1 MINLP
6 ENEPNILVV
15 GDLMID
21 HYLWGS
27 CERIS
32 PEAPVQVVDI
42 YKENTLLGGA
52 GNVINNLNSL
62 GARVDVMS
70 VIGGCNVSKVLKKL
84 LKKIN
89 VKTDFLITQKD
100 RITSKKSRIIA
111 AQQQVIRFDQ
121 ESTEEISSQ
130 SEDTILENFK
140 LIISDYDIVL
150 ISDYGKG
157 VLTYRL
163 TQALISIASKNK
175 KKVLVDPKGNDFSK
189 YTGAF
194 LLTPN
199 KKEASDATNLKI
211 TDDKSLSKVIQNL
224 KEEFRLDVSIITL
237 SELGVAIYD
246 TKLRIHPTAARE
258 VFDVTGAGD
267 TILASL
273 GYSLSCNEDIDQ
285 AVKFAN
291 LAAGIVVGKIGSA
304 AVTLDEI
311 IQYESSL
318 NKSTSNYHIKNA
330 KEISSLVYD
339 LKNNN
344 QKIVFTNGCFDI
356 LHLGHIKYL
365 EKAKSYGDKLI
376 VGLNSDKSIKRIKG
390 DSRPINSQEDRA
402 YILASLEVVDFVVIF
417 EEDTPL
423 NLIKKIKPDLLVK
436 GGDYKGK
443 KIVGQDIV
451 KEFKLIKF
459 IDGKSTSDTIKR
471 INNL

>member
-140 LIISDYDIVL
+140 LIIKRL
-150 ISDYGKG
+150 ISM
-157 VLTYRL
+157 V
-163 TQALISIASKNK
+163 
-175 KKVLVDPKGNDFSK
+175 
-189 YTGAF
+189 
-194 LLTPN
+194 
-199 KKEASDATNLKI
+199 
-211 TDDKSLSKVIQNL
+211 
-224 KEEFRLDVSIITL
+224 
-237 SELGVAIYD
+237 
-246 TKLRIHPTAARE
+246 
-258 VFDVTGAGD
+258 
-267 TILASL
+267 
-273 GYSLSCNEDIDQ
+273 
-285 AVKFAN
+285 
-291 LAAGIVVGKIGSA
+291 
-304 AVTLDEI
+304 
-311 IQYESSL
+311 QY
-318 NKSTSNYHIKNA
+318 
-330 KEISSLVYD
+330 
-339 LKNNN
+339 
-344 QKIVFTNGCFDI
+344 
-356 LHLGHIKYL
+356 
-365 EKAKSYGDKLI
+365 
-376 VGLNSDKSIKRIKG
+376 
-390 DSRPINSQEDRA
+390 
-402 YILASLEVVDFVVIF
+402 
-417 EEDTPL
+417 
-423 NLIKKIKPDLLVK
+423 
-436 GGDYKGK
+436 
-443 KIVGQDIV
+443 
-451 KEFKLIKF
+451 
-459 IDGKSTSDTIKR
+459 
-471 INNL
+471 